1 METATPS
8 AQIQPQVN
16 DRLLGDVLVQQNCIS
31 QEQLQQ
37 TLKRQQQ
44 TGQKLENLL
53 VEADLITDELLASI
67 VARKLHVPFMNLTDF
82 PFRDDLVQ
90 LLPETT
96 AQNFLALVL
105 DDKDNSLL
113 VVMHNPLDLLAINE
127 LSRLLERPITIA
139 EAPEDQL
146 RLALEKAYEIT
157 EYVIPDHME
166 QTRALEM
173 DLGSEV
179 ASSDFLVDT
188 HLAGAPVARLLLSL
202 FEQAIG
208 IGASDIHLE
217 PQKNNLQVRVR
228 VDGMLQAQLVVN
240 VSSGAALGRRVKLL
254 AGLDITETRIPQD
267 GSFSVEVFG
276 KVIDVRVSTLPSI
289 FGESVVMR
297 LLSQDMSI
305 RRLDDLGM
313 PDLIVK
319 RFREVLQSRSGLVLV
334 TGPTGSGKTT
344 TLSAALL
351 ELNTEV
357 LKVISVEDPVEY
369 RLPGIT
375 QIQVNEEIDLSFSK
389 ILRSIVRQ
397 DPDVLLVG
405 EIRDIDTAEICLR
418 SAMTGHMVLSTLH
431 TSNAMTAPFRLIDM
445 KVQPFMLTSALQAI
459 IAQRLVRLN
468 CVKCS
473 KPYIPSALEQSW
485 LDNILAVGE
494 SVSSMLG
501 LGCSACNGT
510 GYAGRRGVYEWL
522 EMDPDLINSTLR
534 SDPITFMQL
543 ARERISGHS
552 MAHHALELVRQG
564 LTSLAEAQRINFASD
579 DES

>member
-8 AQIQPQVN
+8 AQIQLQVN
-16 DRLLGDVLVQQNCIS
+16 DRLLGDVLVQKNCIS

-37 TLKRQQQ
+37 TLKLQQQ
-44 TGQKLENLL
+44 TGQKLEKLL
-53 VEADLITDELLASI
+53 IEADLITDDVLASI
-67 VARKLHVPFMNLTDF
+67 VARKLHVPFINLKDF
-82 PFRDDLVQ
+82 TFRDDLVQ
-90 LLPETT
+90 LLPETA

-113 VVMHNPLDLLAINE
+113 VVMHNPLDLLAIDE
-127 LSRLLERPITIA
+127 LSLLLNRPITIA

-146 RLALEKAYEIT
+146 RLALEQAYEIT
-157 EYVIPDHME
+157 EYVIPDHTE

-173 DLGSEV
+173 DLGSDITP
-179 ASSDFLVDT
+179 ADSLVDT
-188 HLAGAPVARLLLSL
+188 YLEGAPVARLLLSL

-267 GSFSVEVFG
+267 GSFSVEVYG
-276 KVIDVRVSTLPSI
+276 KVMDVRVSTLPSI

-473 KPYIPSALEQSW
+473 KPYVPSALEQSW
-485 LDNILAVGE
+485 LDNILEIGE

-501 LGCSACNGT
+501 SGCSACNGT
-510 GYAGRRGVYEWL
+510 GYVGRRGVYEWL
-522 EMDPDLINSTLR
+522 EMDPELINSTLR
-534 SDPITFMQL
+534 TDPITFMQL
-543 ARERISGHS
+543 ARERISGLS

-579 DES
+579 EQS